1 MGHKFDEKNMHKLDN
16 PRRRAMLPP
25 EEILKDIGLSD
36 GMVMADIGCGIGYF
50 TLPAARIAGK
60 EGKIMALDL
69 SGEMLTALKE
79 KLVLE
84 KLANVVLIQNEENS
98 LPLEDNTVDI
108 GFLCHVMH
116 ETENKDIFLRE
127 VMRIIKPGGKIAV
140 VEWEK
145 KETESGPPVEH
156 RISREEMKKL
166 LEEAGFK
173 NISEEGIS
181 GVFYLMQG
189 VK

>member
-1 MGHKFDEKNMHKLDN
+1 
-16 PRRRAMLPP
+16 MLPP

-50 TLPAARIAGK
+50 TLPAARMAGK
-60 EGKIMALDL
+60 EGKVIALDI
-69 SGEMLTALKE
+69 SGEMLKVLRE

-84 KLANVVLIQNEENS
+84 GIKNVELVQNEENS
-98 LPLEDNTVDI
+98 LPLEDNAVDV

-116 ETENKDIFLRE
+116 EAENRDLFLQE
-127 VMRIIKPGGKIAV
+127 VRRIIKPGGKIAV

-156 RISREEMKKL
+156 RIAREEMKKL
-166 LEEAGFK
+166 LEEAGFGD
-173 NISEEGIS
+173 ISEKDIG